1 MTRPAALRAS
11 ALFIALTIVFG
22 AFGLG
27 SHAAVAEALFLISGS
42 LCALMLVFALA
53 TTPTPAAIPLR
64 VRRDRLYR

>member
-22 AFGLG
+22 ALGLG

-42 LCALMLVFALA
+42 LCALMLFFALA
-53 TTPTPAAIPLR
+53 TPAPAAVPMR